1 MKRLLVCVGL
11 VLCVSGPALAQESE
25 NSDSASTTPQTE
37 RVDESTLILGEPT
50 QETGDGDAAAFGF
63 WDLVQMIAVLAA
75 VIGVIY
81 LIFFLLK
88 KAGNGRFTSSE
99 QIKLL
104 GAQNLPGNRSVYLIQ
119 VGAQVFMIGG
129 GSDSVTMLSEIT
141 DADTVNALILAGG
154 ERAAATKK
162 SFGEMIASLV
172 QGSQGDSLDLM
183 RRQRERLQKMGQ

>member
-11 VLCVSGPALAQESE
+11 VLCVSGLAFAQSTE
-25 NSDSASTTPQTE
+25 NSDSPSTEPQTE
-37 RVDESTLILGEPT
+37 RVDESTLILGEPSQQANEDT
-50 QETGDGDAAAFGF
+50 AAAFGF

-104 GAQNLPGNRSVYLIQ
+104 AAQNLPGNRSIYLIQ
-119 VGAQVFMIGG
+119 VGAQVFMVGG
-129 GSDSVTMLSEIT
+129 GADSVTMLSEIT
-141 DADTVNALILAGG
+141 DDDTVNALILAGG

-162 SFGEMIASLV
+162 NFGEMIASLV

>member
-11 VLCVSGPALAQESE
+11 VLCVSGPALAQDSE
-25 NSDSASTTPQTE
+25 NSESASTATQTE
-37 RVDESTLILGEPT
+37 RVDESTLILGEST
-50 QETGDGDAAAFGF
+50 QEAGEGSTPAFGF
-63 WDLVQMIAVLAA
+63 WDLLQMIAVLGA

-104 GAQNLPGNRSVYLIQ
+104 AAQNLPGNRSVYLIQ